1 MTERHLGSKITG
13 FSLQRMKE
21 CVLARILVGCRF
33 CGFTAIFMHLLLA
46 TFCFSLHSI
55 PHSLVLTNNLF
66 SLLLSLSLSLS
77 LSLTVNLSSIFHP
90 ANSTSNRP
98 NFRTRPFSLSLPFPC
113 PASFYLV
120 SRFLSGAPRS
130 SHILSFFEHFFLT

>member
-13 FSLQRMKE
+13 FSLQKMKK

-66 SLLLSLSLSLS
+66 SLLLSLSLSHSLSISHLFSTLQIRPAIDRIFGPAPLAFPFPSLALLRFTLS
-77 LSLTVNLSSIFHP
+77 LGFSLARLAHLTFYRFSSIF
-90 ANSTSNRP
+90 
-98 NFRTRPFSLSLPFPC
+98 F
-113 PASFYLV
+113 
-120 SRFLSGAPRS
+120 
-130 SHILSFFEHFFLT
+130 